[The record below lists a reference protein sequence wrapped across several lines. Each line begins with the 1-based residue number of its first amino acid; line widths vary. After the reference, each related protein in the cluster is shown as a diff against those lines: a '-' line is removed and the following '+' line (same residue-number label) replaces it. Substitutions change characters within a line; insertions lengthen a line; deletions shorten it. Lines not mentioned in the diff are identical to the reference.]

1 MFYFLVARGFRA
13 LVTIFLVLSFA
24 FIILRLSGDP
34 ALLILSPDAPP
45 EAIEAFRQ
53 GWGLDAPVWKQYL
66 GYFLNLA
73 EGNFG
78 QSMRDG
84 RPAIELVAE
93 RIPATLAITLPAFAL
108 KLMIG
113 IPGGIFA
120 ALNRNSLIDR
130 LVMSLSVAGYTV
142 PSFVLGLILVL
153 VFAVRLGWLPSGGYT
168 SPVHIILPAIT
179 LGLGGAAILA
189 RFTRSAML
197 ETLGQPYI
205 RTASAKGLI
214 WRLVVTGHAL
224 PNAAIPTV
232 TIVGFMVGS
241 LIAGAVVVESV
252 FAWPGVGRLL
262 VSAVAN
268 RDLAVVQAILLLVA
282 ACMVTSNLIVDALYG
297 WIDPRLRTGRTVKA
311 GG

>member
-1 MFYFLVARGFRA
+1 MLRYLASRGARA
-13 LVTIFLVLSFA
+13 LITIFLVLSFA
-24 FIILRLSGDP
+24 FVILRLSGDP

-45 EAIEAFRQ
+45 EALEAFRQ
-53 GWGLDAPVWKQYL
+53 GWGLDAPLWKQYL
-66 GYFLNLA
+66 GYFVNIL
-73 EGNFG
+73 EGNLG

-84 RPAIELVAE
+84 RPAIDLVLE

-108 KLMIG
+108 KLLIG
-113 IPGGIFA
+113 IPAGIFA
-120 ALNRNSLIDR
+120 ALNRNSLTDR

-142 PSFVLGLILVL
+142 PSFVLGLVLVL
-153 VFAVRLGWLPSGGYT
+153 IFAVNLGWLPSGGFT
-168 SPVHIILPAIT
+168 SPMHAILPAVT
-179 LGLGGAAILA
+179 LGMGGAAVLA

-197 ETLGQPYI
+197 EVLGQPYI
-205 RTASAKGLI
+205 RTASAKGLV

-252 FAWPGVGRLL
+252 FSWPGVGRLL

-282 ACMVTSNLIVDALYG
+282 ICMVTSNLIVDALYG
-297 WIDPRLRTGRTVKA
+297 WIDPRLRSGRTVKA